1 MASIK
6 VFNFACF
13 YWFKF
18 NDENIRTG
26 EICSELT
33 IKTPEQCRWHYFV
46 VFIGYFEHVS
56 QIVL

>member
-33 IKTPEQCRWHYFV
+33 IKTPEQCR
-46 VFIGYFEHVS
+46 
-56 QIVL
+56 

>member
-33 IKTPEQCRWHYFV
+33 IKTPV